1 MRESITVPP
10 LAMIPTGDASRVPLG
25 ERLAWSPEQAAQVYS
40 LDVRGVRHAIDV
52 GDLDSFRAP
61 TREGKPG
68 RRKVSKTA
76 MERWIR
82 GMEE

>member
-1 MRESITVPP
+1 MVPQSELKDP
-10 LAMIPTGDASRVPLG
+10 SRVPLG

-40 LDVRGVRHAIDV
+40 LDPRGLRHAIV
-52 GDLDSFRAP
+52 IGDLDSFRAP
-61 TREGKPG
+61 TRDGKPG

-82 GMEE
+82 SMEE

>member
-1 MRESITVPP
+1 MVPQSELKDP
-10 LAMIPTGDASRVPLG
+10 SRVPLG

-40 LDVRGVRHAIDV
+40 LDPRGLRHAIDI

-61 TREGKPG
+61 NRDGRPG

-76 MERWIR
+76 MERWIQS
-82 GMEE
+82 MEE

>member
-1 MRESITVPP
+1 MVPQSELKDP
-10 LAMIPTGDASRVPLG
+10 SRVPLG

-40 LDVRGVRHAIDV
+40 LDPRGLRHAIDI

-61 TREGKPG
+61 NRDGRPG

-82 GMEE
+82 SMEE

>member
-1 MRESITVPP
+1 MEPGTS
-10 LAMIPTGDASRVPLG
+10 G
-25 ERLAWSPEQAAQVYS
+25 
-40 LDVRGVRHAIDV
+40 LDPRGLRHAIDI

-82 GMEE
+82 SMEE

>member
-1 MRESITVPP
+1 MEEIIKMPF
-10 LAMIPTGDASRVPLG
+10 LATIPTKDASRVPLG

>member
-1 MRESITVPP
+1 MAPQTEFKDP
-10 LAMIPTGDASRVPLG
+10 SRVPLG

-40 LDVRGVRHAIDV
+40 LDPRGLRHAIDA

-82 GMEE
+82 SMEE

>member
-1 MRESITVPP
+1 MR
-10 LAMIPTGDASRVPLG
+10 A
-25 ERLAWSPEQAAQVYS
+25 
-40 LDVRGVRHAIDV
+40 VRGVRHAIDV

>member
-1 MRESITVPP
+1 MVPQSELKDP
-10 LAMIPTGDASRVPLG
+10 SRVPLG

-40 LDVRGVRHAIDV
+40 LDPRGLRHAIDV

-61 TREGKPG
+61 NRDGRPG

>member
-1 MRESITVPP
+1 MT
-10 LAMIPTGDASRVPLG
+10 TDTSRVPMG

-40 LDVRGVRHAIDV
+40 LDVRGVRHAINA

-61 TREGKPG
+61 NREGLPG
-68 RRKVSKTA
+68 RRKVSREA
-76 MERWIR
+76 MDRWIR

>member
-1 MRESITVPP
+1 MVPQSELKDP
-10 LAMIPTGDASRVPLG
+10 SRVPLG

-40 LDVRGVRHAIDV
+40 LDPRGLRHAIDV

-61 TREGKPG
+61 NRDGRPG

-82 GMEE
+82 SMEE